1 MGGHYYEVHAEGLA
15 AALLASVLFNVG
27 IVLQALDARVVPRSL
42 GLRFAL
48 LARLLRRPIW
58 LTGLFLGLL
67 GALPQAVAYN
77 RAPFVLVQPV
87 LALGL
92 LLVLVLGA
100 RILHER
106 VGLRE
111 ILGTVAIIGGV
122 TLVAWGAPPH
132 SEVHRGPV
140 AVLAVF
146 AALSAAG
153 LAPFAVRGSRFDTGM
168 LVIIATGCAFGATNV
183 ATKLVGDNLDLRHL
197 PNAGAWAVAALVMGV
212 AATIVN
218 MTAFQRRAA
227 TTVVPV
233 STAVQTFLPIVL
245 EPFFLH
251 EHWSSAALDG
261 LPLAAGLGLALAG
274 VLLVAGSTEV
284 SELVAAAA
292 TDGSVTQEPEAAD
305 RDQPDADDRD
315 ERGGKGREPRVDP
328 AAEAEEPGTRALAR
342 EHAQP

>member
-1 MGGHYYEVHAEGLA
+1 MHGEGLA

-27 IVLQALDARVVPRSL
+27 IVLQAVDARVVPRSL
-42 GLRFAL
+42 GLRVAL
-48 LARLLRRPIW
+48 LGRLLRRPIW

-77 RAPFVLVQPV
+77 RAPFVVVQPV

-92 LLVLVLGA
+92 LLVLALGA

-122 TLVAWGAPPH
+122 ALVAWGAPPH

-140 AVLAVF
+140 AVIAVF

-168 LVIIATGCAFGATNV
+168 LVIVATGCAFGATNV

-197 PNAGAWAVAALVMGV
+197 PNAAAWAMAALAMGV

-261 LPLAAGLGLALAG
+261 LPLGVGLALALGG
-274 VLLVAGSTEV
+274 VVLVAGSSEV
-284 SELVAAAA
+284 SELVATAA
-292 TDGSVTQEPEAAD
+292 TDGSLAQEPDGARDEQDEAH
-305 RDQPDADDRD
+305 DRD
-315 ERGGKGREPRVDP
+315 ERGGKGREPSVDP
-328 AAEAEEPGTRALAR
+328 AAEAEEPGSRTFAR
-342 EHAQP
+342 EHS

>member
-1 MGGHYYEVHAEGLA
+1 
-15 AALLASVLFNVG
+15 VLFNVG
-27 IVLQALDARVVPRSL
+27 IVLQAVDARVVPRSL
-42 GLRFAL
+42 GLRVAL
-48 LARLLRRPIW
+48 LGRLLRRPVW

-77 RAPFVLVQPV
+77 RAPFVVVQPV

-100 RILHER
+100 RILDER

-122 TLVAWGAPPH
+122 ALVAWGAPPH

-140 AVLAVF
+140 AVIAVF

-168 LVIIATGCAFGATNV
+168 LVIVATGCAFGATNV

-197 PNAGAWAVAALVMGV
+197 PNAAAWVAAALVMGI

-251 EHWSSAALDG
+251 EHWSSATLDG
-261 LPLAAGLGLALAG
+261 LPLGAGLGLALVG
-274 VLLVAGSTEV
+274 VVLVAGSTEV
-284 SELVAAAA
+284 SELVATAA
-292 TDGSVTQEPEAAD
+292 TDGSLAQEPDGARHDEGQAH
-305 RDQPDADDRD
+305 DRD
-315 ERGGKGREPRVDP
+315 ERRGEGREPRIDP
-328 AAEAEEPGTRALAR
+328 AAQAEEPGSRAFAR
-342 EHAQP
+342 EHS

>member
-1 MGGHYYEVHAEGLA
+1 VHAEGLA

-48 LARLLRRPIW
+48 LARLLRRPLW

-77 RAPFVLVQPV
+77 RAPFVVVQPV

-92 LLVLVLGA
+92 LLVLALGA

-111 ILGTVAIIGGV
+111 IAGTVAIIGGV
-122 TLVAWGAPPH
+122 ALVAWGAPPH
-132 SEVHRGPV
+132 SEVHRGPL

-146 AALSAAG
+146 AALAAAG

-168 LVIIATGCAFGATNV
+168 LVIIATGCGFGATNV
-183 ATKLVGDNLDLRHL
+183 ATKLVGDNLDLSHL
-197 PNAGAWAVAALVMGV
+197 ANAAAWAAAALAIGI

-227 TTVVPV
+227 TTVVPA

-245 EPFFLH
+245 EPFFLR
-251 EHWSSAALDG
+251 EHWGSAALHG
-261 LPLAAGLGLALAG
+261 LPLVAGLALALVG
-274 VLLVAGSTEV
+274 VVLVAASPEV
-284 SELVAAAA
+284 SELVATAA
-292 TDGSVTQEPEAAD
+292 TEGSLAQEADPADHDEGEAHH
-305 RDQPDADDRD
+305 RD
-315 ERGGKGREPRVDP
+315 ERGGERGEPGVDP
-328 AAEAEEPGTRALAR
+328 AAKPEEPGARALAR
-342 EHAQP
+342 EHS

>member
-1 MGGHYYEVHAEGLA
+1 VHVEGLA

-27 IVLQALDARVVPRSL
+27 IVLQALDARVVPRSF
-42 GLRFAL
+42 GLRVAL
-48 LARLLRRPIW
+48 LGRLLRRPRW
-58 LTGLFLGLL
+58 LTGLVLGLL
-67 GALPQAVAYN
+67 GGIPQAVAYN
-77 RAPFVLVQPV
+77 RAPFVVVQPT

-92 LLVLVLGA
+92 LLVLALGA
-100 RILHER
+100 WILHER
-106 VGLRE
+106 VGPRE

-122 TLVAWGAPPH
+122 ALVAWGAPPH
-132 SEVHRGPV
+132 SEVHRGPA

-153 LAPFAVRGSRFDTGM
+153 VVPFALRGGRFDTGM
-168 LVIIATGCAFGATNV
+168 LLIVATGCGFGATNV

-197 PNAGAWAVAALVMGV
+197 ANAAAWAAAAIAIGI

-245 EPFFLH
+245 EPFFLR
-251 EHWSSAALDG
+251 EHWGSATLDG
-261 LPLAAGLGLALAG
+261 LPLAAGLGLAFVG
-274 VLLVAGSTEV
+274 VVLVAASPEV

-292 TDGSVTQEPEAAD
+292 TDGSLAQEAD
-305 RDQPDADDRD
+305 GAENGQGEPYERD
-315 ERGGKGREPRVDP
+315 EGGSERREPRVDP
-328 AAEAEEPGTRALAR
+328 AAETEEPRARALAR
-342 EHAQP
+342 KHP

>member
-1 MGGHYYEVHAEGLA
+1 VHAEGLG

-42 GLRFAL
+42 GLRIAL
-48 LARLLRRPIW
+48 LARLLRRPVW
-58 LTGLFLGLL
+58 LTGLCLGLL
-67 GALPQAVAYN
+67 GAIPQAVAYN
-77 RAPFVLVQPV
+77 RAPFVVVQPV

-100 RILHER
+100 LILNER

-111 ILGTVAIIGGV
+111 LVGTVAIIGGV
-122 TLVAWGAPPH
+122 ALVAWGAPPH
-132 SEVHRGPV
+132 SEVHRGPL

-153 LAPFAVRGSRFDTGM
+153 LAPFALRGSRFDTGM
-168 LVIIATGCAFGATNV
+168 LVIVATGCAFGATNV

-197 PNAGAWAVAALVMGV
+197 PNAAAWASAALVMGV

-245 EPFFLH
+245 EPFFLR
-251 EHWSSAALDG
+251 EQWSSASLDG
-261 LPLAAGLGLALAG
+261 LPLAAGLGLALTG
-274 VLLVAGSTEV
+274 VVLVAGSTEV

-292 TDGSVTQEPEAAD
+292 TDRSLTQEPDPPEH
-305 RDQPDADDRD
+305 DQGQADDRD
-315 ERGGKGREPRVDP
+315 ERGGEGREPRVEP
-328 AAEAEEPGTRALAR
+328 AAEPEEPGARALAR
-342 EHAQP
+342 ERS

>member
-1 MGGHYYEVHAEGLA
+1 MHGEGLT

-27 IVLQALDARVVPRSL
+27 IVLQAVDARVVPRSL
-42 GLRFAL
+42 GLRVAL
-48 LARLLRRPIW
+48 LGRLLRRPIW

-77 RAPFVLVQPV
+77 RAPFVVVQPV

-92 LLVLVLGA
+92 LLVLALGA

-122 TLVAWGAPPH
+122 ALVAWGAPPH

-140 AVLAVF
+140 AVVAVF

-168 LVIIATGCAFGATNV
+168 LVIVATGCAFGATNV

-197 PNAGAWAVAALVMGV
+197 PNAAAWSVAALAMGV

-245 EPFFLH
+245 EPLFLR
-251 EHWSSAALDG
+251 ERWGSAIDDG
-261 LPLAAGLGLALAG
+261 VPLALGLLLALAG
-274 VLLVAGSTEV
+274 VVLLTSSKLV
-284 SELVAAAA
+284 SEMI
-292 TDGSVTQEPEAAD
+292 
-305 RDQPDADDRD
+305 
-315 ERGGKGREPRVDP
+315 
-328 AAEAEEPGTRALAR
+328 AEAT
-342 EHAQP
+342 

>member
-1 MGGHYYEVHAEGLA
+1 MHGEGLA

-27 IVLQALDARVVPRSL
+27 IVLQAVDARVVPRSL
-42 GLRFAL
+42 GLRVAL
-48 LARLLRRPIW
+48 LGRLLRRPIW

-77 RAPFVLVQPV
+77 RAPFVVVQPV

-92 LLVLVLGA
+92 LLVLALGA

-111 ILGTVAIIGGV
+111 ILGTVGIIGGV
-122 TLVAWGAPPH
+122 ALVAWGAPPH

-168 LVIIATGCAFGATNV
+168 LVIVATGCAFGATNV

-197 PNAGAWAVAALVMGV
+197 SNAAAWAVAALAMGV

-251 EHWSSAALDG
+251 EHWSSAVLDG
-261 LPLAAGLGLALAG
+261 LPLGVGLALALGG
-274 VLLVAGSTEV
+274 VVLVAGSSEV
-284 SELVAAAA
+284 SELVATAA
-292 TDGSVTQEPEAAD
+292 TDGSLAQEPETAGH
-305 RDQPDADDRD
+305 DQGQPHDPD
-315 ERGGKGREPRVDP
+315 ERGSKGREPRVDP
-328 AAEAEEPGTRALAR
+328 AAEAEEPGSRAFAR
-342 EHAQP
+342 EHS